1 MLKPSHQHFS
11 HVPPAFFP
19 MGGTSITSA
28 ADQIETLE
36 AEIESA
42 TSEAARATAAMG
54 LDLSDP
60 PVDPADLHG
69 IFQRIFGVEAT
80 RVGIHDL

>member
-1 MLKPSHQHFS
+1 MSLQH
-11 HVPPAFFP
+11 FFP

-42 TSEAARATAAMG
+42 TSEAARATTAMG

-60 PVDPADLHG
+60 PVDPGDFARDFPAYFWAG
-69 IFQRIFGVEAT
+69 
-80 RVGIHDL
+80 